1 MFRSVRAIPFFKI
14 LAIAQVALLVRRHL
28 VALTPMERRRMA
40 ELVRHGH
47 HLDAPER
54 HELLDLV
61 MKLEPRAFAVSAA
74 DYVSPFPLPKRLL
87 RGRRRPR

>member
-1 MFRSVRAIPFFKI
+1 MFRTVRALPFFKI

-28 VALTPMERRRMA
+28 VVLTPMERRRMA
-40 ELVRHGH
+40 ELARHGH
-47 HLDAPER
+47 HLSADER
-54 HELLDLV
+54 HELYDLV

>member
-1 MFRSVRAIPFFKI
+1 MFRTVRAIPFFKV

-28 VALTPMERRRMA
+28 VALTPLERRRMA

-47 HLDAPER
+47 HLSADER

-74 DYVSPFPLPKRLL
+74 DHVSPFPLPKRLL
-87 RGRRRPR
+87 RGRRRPG